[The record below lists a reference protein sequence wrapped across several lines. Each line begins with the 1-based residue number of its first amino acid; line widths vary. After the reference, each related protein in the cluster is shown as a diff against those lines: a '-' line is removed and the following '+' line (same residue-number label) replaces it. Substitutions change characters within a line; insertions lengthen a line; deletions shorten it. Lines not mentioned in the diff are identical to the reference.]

1 MLASMSQGIAIFDI
15 NERLVKYNDKFKS
28 LYPSYVQ
35 CGALQL
41 GMTYENFVR
50 YGVENKLV
58 CVDKNS
64 AEQHIQ
70 KRLKEFPNPEQSFDV
85 LRKNETWIRCSNKK
99 TNAGRTLCLRE
110 DITASKL
117 AEK

>member
-1 MLASMSQGIAIFDI
+1 M
-15 NERLVKYNDKFKS
+15 
-28 LYPSYVQ
+28 
-35 CGALQL
+35 
-41 GMTYENFVR
+41 R

-70 KRLKEFPNPEQSFDV
+70 KRLKEFRNPEQSFDV

-99 TNAGRTLCLRE
+99 TNDGRTLCLRE

-117 AEK
+117 AEKKLINNEERFKHFSHSTADWFWETDKDNKFTFISEGLN